1 MKSYQLVIWAIVLVL
16 VPIIGLVAYLLWRIA
31 RSDAMQDSMDYE
43 EELPGSSGRRP
54 RLGKD

>member
-16 VPIIGLVAYLLWRIA
+16 VPVIGLVAYLLWRIA

-43 EELPGSSGRRP
+43 EELPGWSGRRP